1 MKPSEEI
8 ANAIY
13 WGIVVL
19 GAAAIMVL
27 LTMKR

>member
-8 ANAIY
+8 ANIVY

-19 GAAAIMVL
+19 GVAAIMVL